1 MKASKFSKAQIGF
14 VWKQAEDESPSL
26 HRSTL
31 RTIYCGLK
39 LLLHHNFFS
48 HQAPEILALMPLLHS
63 RGIAEPLS
71 GSM

>member
-1 MKASKFSKAQIGF
+1 MKASKFSKAQIAF

-39 LLLHHNFFS
+39 LLLHHNLS
-48 HQAPEILALMPLLHS
+48 AHQAPKNLAL
-63 RGIAEPLS
+63 
-71 GSM
+71 GSKPNQIVDEIGYL